1 MLSAVP
7 LEDETITEGQTAG
20 RVGGLF
26 VAVVQATGKGGL
38 DMANNLLLKAV
49 LVLEAAGLVF
59 EPSLALAFGNR
70 GWLKTGVSGGPYSY
84 GVTQGDNIIPSTV
97 LISPAP
103 KPVRV
108 LLCLGRE
115 TPAGATPP
123 WISTRGA
130 PTDGLL
136 SLRGTR

>member
-1 MLSAVP
+1 
-7 LEDETITEGQTAG
+7 
-20 RVGGLF
+20 
-26 VAVVQATGKGGL
+26 
-38 DMANNLLLKAV
+38 MANNLLFEAV

-59 EPSLALAFGNR
+59 KPSLALGL
-70 GWLKTGVSGGPYSY
+70 GDGSWLKADVRGGLYIVETLGGVLSS
-84 GVTQGDNIIPSTV
+84 IPSTV

-136 SLRGTR
+136 SLRGTRCVVVEAIVGDGMEGVAG